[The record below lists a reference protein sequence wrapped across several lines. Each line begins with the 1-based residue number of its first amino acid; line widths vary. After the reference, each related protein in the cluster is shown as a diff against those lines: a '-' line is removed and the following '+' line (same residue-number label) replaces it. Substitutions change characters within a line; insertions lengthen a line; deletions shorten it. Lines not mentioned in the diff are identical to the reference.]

1 MICHIRKD
9 FWCIQASFATTSG
22 LCTKMGDY
30 GTGTTSQSGVDTF
43 YKICCAWDLI
53 ILHVQECRVFP
64 TLCPFS

>member
-9 FWCIQASFATTSG
+9 FWCIQASFATATG

-43 YKICCAWDLI
+43 YKICCTSVDLVSKNI
-53 ILHVQECRVFP
+53 RSILPLF
-64 TLCPFS
+64 LLF